1 MKQMPLL
8 SATLIVVMAV
18 SVTSCKPSRVW
29 ATKDKRDR
37 EEKVERSYDPPPP
50 PAPPRYYSSI
60 RLVISPTPGF
70 VMNRYPDGRYYHR
83 TPQGLLYWK
92 GYDNRFFLDRSY
104 LGRVN
109 YSRWEYDEWKQYNR
123 SNSRRRY

>member
-1 MKQMPLL
+1 MPLL

-109 YSRWEYDEWKQYNR
+109 YSRWEFDEWKQYNR